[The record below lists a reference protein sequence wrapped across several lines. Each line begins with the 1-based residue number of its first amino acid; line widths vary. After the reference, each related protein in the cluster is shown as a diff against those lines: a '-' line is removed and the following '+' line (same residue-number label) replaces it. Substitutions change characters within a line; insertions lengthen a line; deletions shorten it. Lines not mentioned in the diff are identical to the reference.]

1 MQPRQASTTQYE
13 HHQAGPQICQ
23 DSLMDDMRDAKNSVA
38 LFADYI
44 NRLRPE
50 IPRPHSTVD
59 LHGLSQS
66 TVSRQGSTGSE
77 DGSRRSS
84 SKRHYR
90 SVRKEWAESPQ
101 GTLWNHISNTLREVA
116 AELPDVNPT
125 AIQEFI
131 SAREILELGADFV
144 RHYRESSHAMEKPY
158 WVAEDLFFDLQ
169 SVKQG
174 DVGASRWT
182 RARPEKRVGWDLADH
197 LTRFVLLADSFRS
210 RADRQDWN
218 TWSNGFVRKVS
229 FYLCILRCFTVRDAE
244 QRQAAREAARE
255 AARDRD
261 SKFLTKKGSHNSG
274 SSKLSRRSK

>member
-1 MQPRQASTTQYE
+1 MQPWQTSTTQYK
-13 HHQAGPQICQ
+13 HHQTGPRSSQ
-23 DSLMDDMRDAKNSVA
+23 DNPMDDMRDAKNSVA

-50 IPRPHSTVD
+50 ISRPHGTVD
-59 LHGLSQS
+59 PLSLSPS
-66 TVSRQGSTGSE
+66 TVSRQGSTGSV

-84 SKRHYR
+84 SKRHHR
-90 SVRKEWAESPQ
+90 RVRKEWAESPQ
-101 GTLWNHISNTLREVA
+101 GALWNHISNTLREVA

-144 RHYRESSHAMEKPY
+144 HYYRQSSHAMEKSY
-158 WVAEDLFFDLQ
+158 WMAEDLFFDLQ

-174 DVGASRWT
+174 DVVASRWT

-210 RADRQDWN
+210 RADRRDWN
-218 TWSNGFVRKVS
+218 TWSDGFVKKVS

-244 QRQAAREAARE
+244 QRQATRE

-261 SKFLTKKGSHNSG
+261 SKFLTKRSSNNSG
-274 SSKLSRRSK
+274 SSKLSRQSK